1 MKVILLQDVANI
13 GKRFEVKDVPNGHAL
28 NMLIPRGMAQPAT
41 PENLKRV
48 EARKAKTAADQT
60 AASESF
66 AEAADKITG
75 TTQEHAM
82 EANEQGHLF
91 QGIKAAD
98 VATVLTAAGFAISE
112 EHVQLADPIKET
124 GEHTITLSDG
134 EKTVD
139 FTLNV
144 TAK

>member
-1 MKVILLQDVANI
+1 MQDVASV
-13 GKRFEVKDVPNGHAL
+13 GLRFEVKEVPKGFAL
-28 NMLIPRGMAQPAT
+28 NKLIPSGMAEAAT

-48 EARKAKTAADQT
+48 EARKQKTADVQT

-66 AEAADKITG
+66 ADVVGRISG
-75 TTQEHAM
+75 TTQAIEM

-91 QGIKAAD
+91 QGLKAESIASAL
-98 VATVLTAAGFAISE
+98 VEAGFGITAD
-112 EHVQLADPIKET
+112 HVQLAEPLKEV
-124 GEHTITLSDG
+124 GEHSITLSDG
-134 EKTVD
+134 EQTVD